1 MFFFFLMIRRPP
13 RSTLFPYT
21 TLFRSV
27 RAPPVPH
34 SSVRLLSVFCPRTSC
49 NAARRHISLSPGCFG
64 FSNTCARP
72 FSVASCAWFEFPH
85 QGGQTMIELLDP
97 TAEVATQTIA
107 YVDRP
112 ASLEGKR
119 VGLIENTKF
128 NSDRL
133 LAKIGDVLKA
143 EYGVAEWRMFRKHNA
158 SVPAH
163 EEIIQEIR
171 RSCDVM
177 VAGIGD

>member
-1 MFFFFLMIRRPP
+1 
-13 RSTLFPYT
+13 
-21 TLFRSV
+21 
-27 RAPPVPH
+27 
-34 SSVRLLSVFCPRTSC
+34 
-49 NAARRHISLSPGCFG
+49 
-64 FSNTCARP
+64 
-72 FSVASCAWFEFPH
+72 
-85 QGGQTMIELLDP
+85 MIELLDP
-97 TAEVATQTIA
+97 TAEVATQAIA

-163 EEIIQEIR
+163 EEIIQEVR
-171 RSCDVM
+171 KYCDVM